1 MLRPTVAISAVA
13 LMLCTLCGC
22 GQSSDPTRAGG
33 DAPVDVDRSDYVL
46 AEEPTGAIGVISAR
60 EETQDQEEIVMVGRI
75 GGREN
80 PWIEG
85 RAAFMMIDAAM
96 TVVAD
101 GAESAENEIC
111 MDDCCA
117 GLRAECTTLVKIV
130 DADGKPLAIDTR
142 DLLDVKENDMVVV
155 TGKVQRDDDEG
166 IFTIAADSVYLRR

>member
-1 MLRPTVAISAVA
+1 MLQPTVAISAVA

-22 GQSSDPTRAGG
+22 GQSDPTRAGG

-46 AEEPTGAIGVISAR
+46 TEEPTGAIGVISAR
-60 EETQDQEEIVMVGRI
+60 EETQDQEEIVMVGRV
-75 GGREN
+75 GGRDN

-155 TGKVQRDDDEG
+155 TGKVQREVDEG

>member
-1 MLRPTVAISAVA
+1 
-13 LMLCTLCGC
+13 
-22 GQSSDPTRAGG
+22 
-33 DAPVDVDRSDYVL
+33 
-46 AEEPTGAIGVISAR
+46 
-60 EETQDQEEIVMVGRI
+60 MVGRV
-75 GGREN
+75 GGRDN

-166 IFTIAADSVYLRR
+166 IFTIAANSVYLRR